1 VWVFVWV
8 FFIVVGF
15 ISYAILI
22 FALRSLIKVNFS
34 SSYTPLVSI
43 IKPIKGID
51 DNLFDNLESFCNLD
65 YPQYELIFSLPSCAD
80 PAYKIA
86 NKIKLKY
93 LNRDIKIVIDDSLYG
108 LNPKVNN
115 MYKAYMMA
123 KSDIIIISDSN
134 VLVGK
139 DYIKQTVKY
148 LKNNE
153 VSVVTNPIRGTRALS
168 FGALLENLQLNTFV
182 TCGMAFLNT
191 KTHIPC
197 VVGKSIIFSK
207 KDLEEVGGFWF
218 IKNYLAEDFM
228 IGKLIKEKNKKVA
241 LSNYFIDNV
250 NEYWD
255 IKKFLNRHSRWA
267 KMRWKIGGAFY
278 ISEILANPVFLSF
291 IGLFIFG
298 FSSAALSIFVAVWF
312 FKAALD
318 YYVGYLINADI
329 KVFYYF
335 LSPVKDII
343 MGIVWFV
350 PFVNTKV
357 YWRGKKY
364 SIGKNTL
371 LVESK

>member
-1 VWVFVWV
+1 MSVLV
-8 FFIVVGF
+8 FFVAVGF
-15 ISYAILI
+15 IAYAIEI
-22 FALRSLIKVNFS
+22 VALRSLLKVDFS
-34 SSYTPLVSI
+34 SSYTPPVSI

-65 YPQYELIFSLPSCAD
+65 YPQYELIFSLPSCTD

-93 LNRDIKIVIDDSLYG
+93 PKRDIAIVIDNSLHG
-108 LNPKVNN
+108 LNPKINN

-123 KSDIIIISDSN
+123 KYDTIIISDSN
-134 VLVGK
+134 VFVGK

-148 LKNNE
+148 LKSNE

-191 KTHIPC
+191 KTNIPC
-197 VVGKSIIFSK
+197 VVGKSILFSK
-207 KDLEEVGGFWF
+207 KDLEEAGGFWF
-218 IKNYLAEDFM
+218 IKDYLAEDFM
-228 IGKLIKEKNKKVA
+228 IGKLIKQKNKKVA

-250 NEYWD
+250 NEYWGF
-255 IKKFLNRHSRWA
+255 KKFLNRHTRWA
-267 KMRWKIGGAFY
+267 KMRWKIGGAYY
-278 ISEILANPVFLSF
+278 ISEILSNPVFLAF
-291 IGLFIFG
+291 VGLLIFG
-298 FSSAALSIFVAVWF
+298 FSKTALIVFGGVWLLKSMF
-312 FKAALD
+312 D
-318 YYVGYLINADI
+318 CYVGYLVNSDI
-329 KVFYYF
+329 KLFYYF
-335 LSPVKDII
+335 LSPLKDII
-343 MGIVWFV
+343 MGTVWFV

-364 SIGKNTL
+364 LIGKNTF